1 MSDYEDAV
9 ESAEDSSPT
18 RPISKSALRHR
29 PTPLPLW
36 DPDDLSLSEEVPGF
50 NEVKV
55 KVNETGKIKIQKT
68 NFYFSWVLGIVRRR

>member
-18 RPISKSALRHR
+18 RPYNKSVVRHR

-36 DPDDLSLSEEVPGF
+36 DPDDLSISEEVPGF

-55 KVNETGKIKIQKT
+55 RKLPSVC
-68 NFYFSWVLGIVRRR
+68 